1 MENNRLKGLYIKT
14 AVFGKGAAGGGITHT
29 IGMINGFVDSGVDL
43 TVLSTTEFDP
53 CKADVVV
60 LPVEYNK
67 KQAPFIRD
75 YIYYS
80 KYEKSILHWLEQTDN
95 HYDFVYCRHML
106 LCGILNKIARRIS
119 AISVLEVNGTRQDS
133 SWSLILQPKML
144 TKPKLIRPLYYMA
157 KPVVSTWIKKIE
169 DPAIR
174 SADRITVVSKPI
186 KEKLVKKKLAEEK
199 RILVLPNGV
208 DTDEFLPSE
217 AYREEIRRKLQ
228 IDRDQV
234 VLGFAGTFGNWHGI
248 PELTKA
254 IAALSD
260 RKDMDFLLIGDG
272 LLRPQMEKEIGGL
285 SNVHFL
291 GVVPHGDMPKY
302 LAACDILAVTNSWD
316 PKYKESFFGS
326 PTKLFEYMA
335 SGRAIVASRLEQ
347 IAELLTDGETAAM
360 FEPGNVDDLTD
371 TIKRLAD
378 NPALRERLG
387 KNAREAAIADH
398 TWKQNAAKVA
408 DFVRQ
413 QL

>member
-1 MENNRLKGLYIKT
+1 MENKRLKGLYIKT

-43 TVLSTTEFDP
+43 TVLSATEFDP
-53 CKADVVV
+53 CKAKVEI
-60 LPVEYNK
+60 LPVAYSK
-67 KQAPFIRD
+67 KMPPFIRD
-75 YIYYS
+75 YFYY
-80 KYEKSILHWLEQTDN
+80 KRLGKKVLKWLDKTDEQF
-95 HYDFVYCRHML
+95 DFVYCRHMA
-106 LCGILNKIARRIS
+106 LCNIIKTAAHKCNAPE
-119 AISVLEVNGTRQDS
+119 VLELNNTHQDS
-133 SWSLILQPKML
+133 VWSLVLHPKMVKRSAL
-144 TKPKLIRPLYYMA
+144 LWPIYYAA
-157 KPVVSTWIKKIE
+157 KPVLTSWIKEIE
-169 DPAIR
+169 DPVLK
-174 SADRITVVSKPI
+174 SADRVVVISQPI
-186 KEKLVKKKLAEEK
+186 KEKLIKRRLVDEK

-208 DTDEFLPSE
+208 DTDEFKPSE
-217 AYREEIRRKLQ
+217 AYREEIRKKLQ
-228 IDRDQV
+228 IGEDQI

-254 IAALSD
+254 IAAVSD
-260 RKDMDFLLIGDG
+260 RKDMCFLLMGDG
-272 LLRPQMEKEIGGL
+272 LLRPEMEKEIGNL
-285 SNVHFL
+285 PNVHFL
-291 GVVPHGDMPKY
+291 GIVPHADMPKY
-302 LAACDILAVTNSWD
+302 LAACDILAVTNSWN